1 MEHLQTVCQHHYLL
15 WDLKAE
21 NYWRENSDKFDVIFL
36 TDDNKQYVTEGI
48 YKDYSSDNKVIKITK
63 DK

>member
-1 MEHLQTVCQHHYLL
+1 MGLE
-15 WDLKAE
+15 KGE